1 MWNLRRHNAD
11 LTLLRPRLEEP
22 LARHQFNLI
31 ILDPSYKVPGSGH
44 ENAKRGGLVRAV
56 KLCATEGESPSGSAA
71 KLPEFETKVK
81 NGKV

>member
-1 MWNLRRHNAD
+1 M
-11 LTLLRPRLEEP
+11 
-22 LARHQFNLI
+22 
-31 ILDPSYKVPGSGH
+31 
-44 ENAKRGGLVRAV
+44 RAV